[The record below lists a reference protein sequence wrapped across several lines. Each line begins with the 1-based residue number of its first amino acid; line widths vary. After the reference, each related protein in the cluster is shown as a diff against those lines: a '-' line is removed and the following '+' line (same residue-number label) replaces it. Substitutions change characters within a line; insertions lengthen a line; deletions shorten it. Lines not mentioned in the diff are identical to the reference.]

1 MAAVIHDRT
10 ATTFSQGLPV
20 RVEPPAEKK
29 EKEKDVGKM
38 VCAPSTEK
46 NKISE

>member
-1 MAAVIHDRT
+1 MLQIHDRT

-20 RVEPPAEKK
+20 CPEPPAEKRK
-29 EKEKDVGKM
+29 KEKDVGKM

-46 NKISE
+46 NKMSE